1 MALATP
7 TWSITAHVLVAAL
20 NDVIVRGLFCRRVW
34 KLSGRN
40 LLLMAC
46 IVLSSLLS
54 FAGLL
59 ACTIKGFA
67 FHSFSDFANSSVG
80 LGAAAFADVLI
91 ATSLCVLL
99 RRCRTGFSRTDSVVR
114 TLIVYSVNTGAL
126 TSLCAIASLVTYAVM
141 PDSYVFLAIYFVLP
155 ELLLNSLLATLNAR
169 SSLRER
175 NAGSLVPIS
184 LSNQADSQ
192 TMSSGK
198 PGQSS
203 GEEVVCHVTNVS
215 V

>member
-1 MALATP
+1 
-7 TWSITAHVLVAAL
+7 
-20 NDVIVRGLFCRRVW
+20 
-34 KLSGRN
+34 
-40 LLLMAC
+40 MAC

-59 ACTIKGFA
+59 GTHYAGLPLLYVYILSVIPSGKACTIKGFA